1 MSFTRFLN
9 IEGEQEF
16 TLLSFNVSSVLSD
29 INFHVDFTS
38 YANFVCDV
46 QFQLLPECDFYH
58 KSKLIFIDAQQMF
71 CVDVLFV
78 WEIKCMEIN
87 LKF

>member
-1 MSFTRFLN
+1 MFNVAMSFTRFLN

-16 TLLSFNVSSVLSD
+16 TLLSFNVSSVLSH
-29 INFHVDFTS
+29 INLKGFLTS
-38 YANFVCDV
+38 DANFVCDV
-46 QFQLLPECDFYH
+46 QFQLLPECNFYH

-78 WEIKCMEIN
+78 
-87 LKF
+87 

>member
-16 TLLSFNVSSVLSD
+16 TLLSFNVSSVLSH
-29 INFHVDFTS
+29 INFTS
-38 YANFVCDV
+38 DANFVCDV
-46 QFQLLPECDFYH
+46 QFQLLPECNFYH

>member
-1 MSFTRFLN
+1 MSN
-9 IEGEQEF
+9 
-16 TLLSFNVSSVLSD
+16 
-29 INFHVDFTS
+29 
-38 YANFVCDV
+38 ANFFCDV
-46 QFQLLPECDFYH
+46 QFQLLPEYNFYH